1 MKKKNQI
8 KYSSTHLC
16 MLVRIR
22 VKVYPVP
29 GAVPPCQR
37 AKHIAVKNYNSLH
50 MFLTTLVKLFS
61 KIPREKKSTISVKKS
76 QRSLS
81 KHILLDVTE
90 RSITHLLLR
99 HINRLLIGV
108 RSWDF
113 WSV

>member
-29 GAVPPCQR
+29 GAIPPCQR

-50 MFLTTLVKLFS
+50 MFLTTLVS
-61 KIPREKKSTISVKKS
+61 CSQKS
-76 QRSLS
+76 Q
-81 KHILLDVTE
+81 E
-90 RSITHLLLR
+90 RKNQQSQSRNHRGL
-99 HINRLLIGV
+99 
-108 RSWDF
+108 
-113 WSV
+113 